1 MPASLAGRLW
11 YPRRAPPKVAIR
23 FKGVFGANSDAIA
36 LRIAS
41 ASALI
46 GATRESIARKSSVA
60 LHASPNS
67 SDVDHDALESEPSQR
82 IEMPMA

>member
-1 MPASLAGRLW
+1 
-11 YPRRAPPKVAIR
+11 
-23 FKGVFGANSDAIA
+23 VFGANSDPIA

-41 ASALI
+41 DLGIHRRHSKVD
-46 GATRESIARKSSVA
+46 ARKPSVA

-82 IEMPMA
+82 IELPMA